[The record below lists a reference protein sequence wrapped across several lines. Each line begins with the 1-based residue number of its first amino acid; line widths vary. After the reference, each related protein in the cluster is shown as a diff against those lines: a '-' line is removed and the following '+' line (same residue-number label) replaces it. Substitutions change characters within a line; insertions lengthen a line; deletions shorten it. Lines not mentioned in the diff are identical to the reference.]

1 MLLWLNSCSFSDCD
15 HITYMA
21 RMSSAEFRS
30 YQNYFALL
38 ISWKVIYFYSIQ
50 YFSPKAFSTPSS
62 CDSRNLN
69 LSPFCNTSS
78 TSLAMWQPSVLETY
92 GEEGKLDYLDRIAGP
107 MRKKYPNSMVERE
120 IITSLTEVT
129 IQILFSDD
137 IISPSNTEEIILY
150 IPFPRQAVLKVIINF
165 QMSGRDVLQC
175 LWERYCYC
183 EHLLRRLNSVW

>member
-1 MLLWLNSCSFSDCD
+1 MFAIIDSDLLL
-15 HITYMA
+15 T
-21 RMSSAEFRS
+21 R
-30 YQNYFALL
+30 
-38 ISWKVIYFYSIQ
+38 
-50 YFSPKAFSTPSS
+50 SS

-78 TSLAMWQPSVLETY
+78 TTLAMWQPSVLETY
-92 GEEGKLDYLDRIAGP
+92 GELKKPDYLDNIEGP

-175 LWERYCYC
+175 L
-183 EHLLRRLNSVW
+183 